1 MVKWDA
7 HVHNGLQY
15 RCWRA
20 DPLYTPKGHGPV
32 RTRSSADARMP
43 PGLEYVPLMTRRKRI
58 RTGFTLIEILIVVVI
73 LGILAAVVIPQF
85 TNAADDASVSSA
97 RTQLQTMRSQ
107 IELYRAQNGA
117 YPTANGA
124 TAGSDQD
131 SNGAQDQWDD
141 LIAGNYMRSSPS
153 WPANFSETYNGT
165 TGDFTLTLT
174 SPYYDVNGDGT
185 ADSGDATAVS
195 NW

>member
-1 MVKWDA
+1 MI
-7 HVHNGLQY
+7 
-15 RCWRA
+15 R
-20 DPLYTPKGHGPV
+20 
-32 RTRSSADARMP
+32 RT
-43 PGLEYVPLMTRRKRI
+43 

-107 IELYRAQNGA
+107 IELYRAQNGS

-124 TAGSDQD
+124 NAGSDQD
-131 SNGAQDQWDD
+131 ANGVQNQWDD
-141 LIAGNYMRSSPS
+141 LIADNYMRSSPG
-153 WPANFSETYNGT
+153 WPANFSENYNAS
-165 TGDFTLTLT
+165 TGNFTLTLG

-185 ADSGDATAVS
+185 ADSSDATAVT

>member
-1 MVKWDA
+1 
-7 HVHNGLQY
+7 
-15 RCWRA
+15 
-20 DPLYTPKGHGPV
+20 
-32 RTRSSADARMP
+32 
-43 PGLEYVPLMTRRKRI
+43 MTRRT

-117 YPTANGA
+117 YPSATGAN
-124 TAGSDQD
+124 AGSDAD
-131 SNGAQDQWDD
+131 SNGSTDQWDD
-141 LIAGNYMRSSPS
+141 LIAENYMRSSPT
-153 WPANFSETYNGT
+153 WPANFTESYNGT
-165 TGDFTLTLT
+165 TGNFALVLG

-185 ADSGDATAVS
+185 SDSADATAVS